1 MPAGRAPASFR
12 NRDRSRLLSFN
23 LPRDIALLVWGMV
36 VWDLGFGLYSNLWPL
51 FIEDLGAT
59 PAQIGIIIGLSG
71 FARLAIM
78 LPSGIA
84 ADRYSRRFMI
94 WGATALSVPSVLI
107 YLISQTWWHLIP
119 GLVLGALANI
129 SVPAI
134 SSYVAEAAPPRDRVR
149 AFAMVYTVGPSA
161 ALIVAPVI
169 GGWLSEATS
178 LQFLFLPTA
187 ILYALS
193 TIVFWMISER
203 PHAPRAERPPSSYGD
218 ALRHRSVLMASL
230 LQMLVLFVLTMGITF
245 IPIYLQ
251 DEHGASLAQIGQLGA
266 VGALGS
272 ILLSLLVSKLKWL
285 SPTRGIGLASGAIGL
300 VCLATVLIG
309 NIWVLAFFFLFR
321 GGFNVAWSL
330 FAAVLGDTVPER
342 LRGRSFAMA
351 EFLGGIGFAIAP
363 FVAGP
368 LYGIDPKLPL
378 LLTAIGAPVLILLT
392 LIFERRVVKPAMEQ
406 QAVEMGVVAVG

>member
-1 MPAGRAPASFR
+1 MPAGRATASFR
-12 NRDRSRLLSFN
+12 NRLFTLN

-59 PAQIGIIIGLSG
+59 PAQIGIIIGLQG

-107 YLISQTWWHLIP
+107 YLISGTWWHLLP
-119 GLVLGALANI
+119 GLMLGALANV

-134 SSYVAEAAPPRDRVR
+134 SSYTAEAAAPRDRAR

-161 ALIVAPVI
+161 ALIVAPII

-193 TIVFWMISER
+193 TVVFWLISER
-203 PHAPRAERPPSSYGD
+203 PHQHRADRPSSSYRD
-218 ALRHRSVLMASL
+218 ALQHRAVLMSSL
-230 LQMLVLFVLTMGITF
+230 LQMLILFFLTMGITF
-245 IPIYLQ
+245 IPNYLQ
-251 DEHGASLAQIGQLGA
+251 DEHDANLAQIGQLGA
-266 VGALGS
+266 IGAVGS
-272 ILLSLLVSKLKWL
+272 ILLSLLVGKIKWL
-285 SPTRGIGLASGAIGL
+285 SPARGIAMASGAIGI
-300 VCLATVLIG
+300 VCLATVLIDS
-309 NIWVLAFFFLFR
+309 IWFLAIFFIFR

-351 EFLGGIGFAIAP
+351 EFLGGIGFAVAP

-378 LLTAIGAPVLILLT
+378 IVTAIGAPFLIVLT
-392 LIFERRVVKPAMEQ
+392 LIFEKRVVKPAMERN
-406 QAVEMGVVAVG
+406 ALEMA